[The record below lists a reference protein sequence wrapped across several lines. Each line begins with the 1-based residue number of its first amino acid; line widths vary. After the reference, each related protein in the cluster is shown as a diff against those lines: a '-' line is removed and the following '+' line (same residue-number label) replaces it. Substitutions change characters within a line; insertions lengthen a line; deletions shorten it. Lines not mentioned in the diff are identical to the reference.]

1 MRHTKLPKSLGDRL
15 RAAALLPA
23 LTVHRSGLWGLA
35 AAVDRQAGRTPPD
48 PATVPPAGSAH
59 GDVCGPVPEAN
70 AEAWAQLDLFTL
82 FGRPET
88 YRAPGPSAR
97 EARVRTVLGL
107 LPSLLVFLPLVV
119 TWYGLSRATH
129 AYQELRSTGEGRRIA
144 DGRTFLDLWQDGFGG
159 HLSGAFTFGAQV
171 WWTIA
176 SLGLLIVATLAAGL
190 TRRGLEGAAERDA
203 QEAAARLQPLL
214 TETQLHLL
222 PLRLETPA
230 RFAAELSGAAAR
242 LTTLL
247 EAANRTHSESRRVA
261 DTTAALLRTAQQD
274 IEKLS
279 SAAAAL
285 DTAAARLDGS
295 GDRMA
300 ATTERTIVAAEAM
313 GRLVKE
319 DIERARTELA
329 DAAGATADDIRRA
342 SEVSAQRITALGDEA
357 VRTVA
362 ALSDAATQRMTDI
375 GGQVEK
381 ALELAAQQG
390 GRLVGNASAQAG
402 ASLTRLLD
410 EVRVAA
416 AALDRSSTRLGAA
429 GGGLSEWLEYTLGE
443 GADRIARTYELAI
456 ATAAVELSRRFHEA
470 GGGVESALAGLTEA
484 VGRLEGTVGALRRPA
499 GAAVHDHGPGGDA
512 GHPSP
517 APGRHALPRQEP
529 PADAVPAGP
538 ADRPPPGDVLVA
550 DGEEPPPPG
559 GTVLLRR
566 PHGHAAQDGG
576 SDGAA

>member
-1 MRHTKLPKSLGDRL
+1 MRHKALPESLGDRL
-15 RAAALLPA
+15 RAAAALPA
-23 LTVHRSGLWGLA
+23 LAVHRSGLVGLA
-35 AAVDRQAGRTPPD
+35 AAIDRQAGRTPPAPT
-48 PATVPPAGSAH
+48 PAEPGPGPRGGAPGPAL
-59 GDVCGPVPEAN
+59 EAD
-70 AEAWAQLDLFTL
+70 AGTWAQLDLFTL
-82 FGRPET
+82 FGRPGT
-88 YRAPGPSAR
+88 YRAPAPSAR

-129 AYQELRSTGEGRRIA
+129 AYQELRSTGEGRRTA
-144 DGRTFLDLWQDGFGG
+144 DGRTFLDLWQDGFAG

-176 SLGLLIVATLAAGL
+176 SLGLLVVVTLTAGL
-190 TRRGLEGAAERDA
+190 ARRGQEGTAEAVA
-203 QEAAARLQPLL
+203 QEAVARLHPLL
-214 TETQLHLL
+214 TEAQLHLL

-247 EAANRTHSESRRVA
+247 EAANRTHTESRRVA
-261 DTTAALLRTAQQD
+261 DTTVALLRTAQQD

-279 SAAAAL
+279 SAATAL
-285 DTAAARLDGS
+285 DTAAARLDRS

-300 ATTERTIVAAEAM
+300 ATTERTTVAAEAM
-313 GRLVKE
+313 GRLVTE

-329 DAAGATADDIRRA
+329 GAAGATADDIRRA
-342 SEVSAQRITALGDEA
+342 SEASAQRVVALGDEA

-381 ALELAAQQG
+381 ALELAARE
-390 GRLVGNASAQAG
+390 GRQLVGDASAQAG

-429 GGGLSEWLEYTLGE
+429 GGGLSQWLEYTLGE

-456 ATAAVELSRRFHEA
+456 ATAAVELSKRFHEA
-470 GGGVESALAGLTEA
+470 GGGMESALGALTEA
-484 VGRLEGTVGALRRPA
+484 VGRLDGTVGALRGPA
-499 GAAVHDHGPGGDA
+499 GGAVRDRTPDGDGGAAA
-512 GHPSP
+512 P
-517 APGRHALPRQEP
+517 APGHCAGFAHEP
-529 PADAVPAGP
+529 PADAVPDDP
-538 ADRPPPGDVLVA
+538 ADRPPP
-550 DGEEPPPPG
+550 DGALAPDGQQPPWS

-566 PHGHAAQDGG
+566 SPRHAARDDGSG
-576 SDGAA
+576 GAA

>member
-1 MRHTKLPKSLGDRL
+1 MRHTTLPENLGDRL
-15 RAAALLPA
+15 RAAAALPA
-23 LTVHRSGLWGLA
+23 LTVHRSGLLGLA
-35 AAVDRQAGRTPPD
+35 AAVDRQAGRTPPRAGRRSGD
-48 PATVPPAGSAH
+48 P
-59 GDVCGPVPEAN
+59 GPVLEAD
-70 AEAWAQLDLFTL
+70 AATWAQLDLLML
-82 FGRPET
+82 FGRPDT
-88 YRAPGPSAR
+88 YRVPAPSAR
-97 EARVRTVLGL
+97 EARVRSVLGL

-129 AYQELRSTGEGRRIA
+129 AYQELRATGEGRRIA
-144 DGRTFLDLWQDGFGG
+144 DGRTFLDLWQDGFAG

-171 WWTIA
+171 WWTLA
-176 SLGLLIVATLAAGL
+176 SLGLLVVVTLASGL
-190 TRRGLEGAAERDA
+190 LRRGQEGTAEAAV
-203 QEAAARLQPLL
+203 QEAANQLLPLL

-247 EAANRTHSESRRVA
+247 EAANRTHAESRKVT
-261 DTTAALLRTAQQD
+261 DTTVALLRTAQQD

-279 SAAAAL
+279 SAAGAL
-285 DTAAARLDGS
+285 DVAAARLDRS

-300 ATTERTIVAAEAM
+300 ATTERTTVAAEAM
-313 GRLVKE
+313 GRLVTE

-329 DAAGATADDIRRA
+329 AAAGATADDIRRA
-342 SEVSAQRITALGDEA
+342 SETSAQRVTTLGDEA

-362 ALSDAATQRMTDI
+362 ALSDAATQRMADI

-381 ALELAAQQG
+381 ALEVTAQQG
-390 GRLVGNASAQAG
+390 RQLVGNASAQAG

-416 AALDRSSTRLGAA
+416 AALDRSSSRLGAA

-470 GGGVESALAGLTEA
+470 GGGVESALAALTEA
-484 VGRLEGTVGALRRPA
+484 VGRLNGTVGALREPPV
-499 GAAVHDHGPGGDA
+499 AATAP
-512 GHPSP
+512 GHPADP
-517 APGRHALPRQEP
+517 QWQP
-529 PADAVPAGP
+529 PADAVPHVPHVPAVP
-538 ADRPPPGDVLVA
+538 ADRQPSDDTQVPDGGQPPLR
-550 DGEEPPPPG
+550 G

-566 PHGHAAQDGG
+566 SPGHAARDDGT
-576 SDGAA
+576 DGAA